1 MPLTDQPFFAQ
12 LVFWGLAVVAV
23 ASALLVI
30 HLQDIF
36 RAALALVL
44 SFITVAGFFVLLSAE
59 FLAAAQVLIY
69 AGAIAIL
76 IVFAVMLTREVHVGN
91 PSNRFRLPIAVLA
104 ALLLAA
110 IVFVVNKTEWTLMT
124 GADALSPE
132 TQAAVEAAFR
142 DTPVY
147 LAQVLLNDYV
157 LPFEVVSVV
166 LLAAIIGAIV
176 LVRER

>member
-1 MPLTDQPFFAQ
+1 MPLTEQPFFAQ
-12 LVFWGLAVVAV
+12 LVFWVLAVVAV
-23 ASALLVI
+23 VSALLVI
-30 HLQDIF
+30 YLRDIF
-36 RAALALVL
+36 KAALALIL
-44 SFITVAGFFVLLSAE
+44 AFLTVAGFFVLLSAE

-76 IVFAVMLTREVHVGN
+76 IIFAVMLTRDVHLGN
-91 PSNRFRLPIAVLA
+91 PSNRFQVPVGVVA

-110 IVFVVNKTEWTLMT
+110 IVFVVNKTEWTLIT
-124 GADALSPE
+124 RAPLGPE
-132 TQAAVEAAFR
+132 TQEAVERTFR
-142 DTPVY
+142 DTPAG
-147 LAQVLLNDYV
+147 LAQVLLNNYV